1 MRTRTVLIAGIAVL
15 AVLGAGALW
24 FIGRESV
31 DEVDLDRAVADLA
44 GQGAEGEAEGGSES
58 GGGDAAVTDPSGTWT
73 VDPDIVAFDTATGAG
88 TWVGYRIDE
97 ELSGVGAFT
106 AVGRSPRVEGTIL
119 VEDTRVVEA
128 DIQADLTGLVSDNG
142 NRDARVSP
150 LFADR
155 PVTFTLSG
163 PVDFGGVPD
172 EGQRVAVAAPGVLRI
187 GDIEQDVT
195 VELSADV
202 VGPRLVVT
210 GSTLVTLADFD
221 VRVPSA
227 PIVLSVSDVATIELQ
242 LYLSR
247 D

>member
-1 MRTRTVLIAGIAVL
+1 MRTRTVLIVGVTVL

-24 FIGRESV
+24 FTGRDSA

-44 GQGAEGEAEGGSES
+44 AQGDEDEGGVS
-58 GGGDAAVTDPSGTWT
+58 GSGADAAVVTDPSGTWI
-73 VDPDIVAFDTATGAG
+73 VDQDVVPFDTATGAG

-97 ELSGVGAFT
+97 ELSSVGAFT
-106 AVGRSPRVEGTIL
+106 AVGRSPRVEGAITI
-119 VEDTRVVEA
+119 EGARVVAA
-128 DIQADLTGLVSDNG
+128 DIRADLTRLDSGNG
-142 NRDARVSP
+142 NRDARVRP
-150 LFADR
+150 LFVDR

-163 PVDFGGVPD
+163 PVDFGDVP
-172 EGQRVAVAAPGVLRI
+172 EPGQRVAVAAAGVLRI
-187 GDIEQDVT
+187 GDVEQPVT

-227 PIVLSVSDVATIELQ
+227 PIVLSVSDVATVELQ